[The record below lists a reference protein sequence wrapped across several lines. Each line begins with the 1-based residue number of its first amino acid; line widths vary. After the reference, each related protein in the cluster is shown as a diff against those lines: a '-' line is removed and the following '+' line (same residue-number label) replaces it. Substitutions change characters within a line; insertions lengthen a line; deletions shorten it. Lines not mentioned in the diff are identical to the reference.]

1 MAIMTG
7 DDHSLQKPTIEE
19 VVKTDLCTGCATC
32 VSICPSSAI
41 ELTKND
47 TKGIYIPKLN
57 EEKCNNCE
65 ICYKVCPGHSI
76 DFKEMHL
83 EIFGKE
89 PSKEILKLARD
100 NSVVVTGYVEDMRPY
115 LARASVITLPI
126 HGFGIKTRL
135 LEAMAMGKP
144 VVISS
149 EGIHGIEV
157 SPGENIIVADGS
169 KESAERVVELLNNEE
184 LREKIGTNARKL
196 MEDKYSWKKMADMLN
211 EVSQKVVNKR

>member
-115 LARASVITLPI
+115 LARASVITLPV
-126 HGFGIKTRL
+126 HGFGIKTRI
-135 LEAMAMGKP
+135 LEAMGKP
-144 VVISS
+144 VVTSS
-149 EGIHGIEV
+149 AGIHGINVTPE
-157 SPGENIIVADGS
+157 ENIIIADDP
-169 KESAERVVELLNNEE
+169 KEFAKRVIELLNDEK
-184 LREKIGTNARKL
+184 LRNRIGANARFYL
-196 MEDKYSWKKMADMLN
+196 YLRCN
-211 EVSQKVVNKR
+211 